1 MKRIIITIAVGLV
14 MVACA
19 LSATAASEN
28 TLHVMTISTVSLSID
43 CEGNACAQVTL
54 TFDEA
59 KQRYTV
65 QNNSDRLVRVEASN
79 LAGGHRI
86 LVEAG
91 KTAVLE
97 MKSIV
102 GSYRANYET
111 VSGS

>member
-1 MKRIIITIAVGLV
+1 MKKSITTVVVGLV
-14 MVACA
+14 MLAVTVIIAGAAENALPVTPVRA
-19 LSATAASEN
+19 LSS
-28 TLHVMTISTVSLSID
+28 SLD

-59 KQRYTV
+59 KKQYNV

-79 LAGGHRI
+79 LAGGNRI

-91 KTAVLE
+91 KDAYLP

-102 GSYRANYET
+102 GTYRANYE
-111 VSGS
+111 